1 MVKIPTYSET
11 IHTAHH
17 VMWIIMFL
25 RSGGKCFVVFLA
37 GGPPYQEEEGEGKE
51 EEEEKEEMVRF
62 HLHSQIPTS
71 SSVSHY

>member
-1 MVKIPTYSET
+1 MVKI
-11 IHTAHH
+11 HTLKQYHTVHH
-17 VMWIIMFL
+17 VMWIIMPL
-25 RSGGKCFVVFLA
+25 CSGCKCFVVFLA
-37 GGPPYQEEEGEGKE
+37 GGAPYQEEEGEEEE

>member
-1 MVKIPTYSET
+1 
-11 IHTAHH
+11 
-17 VMWIIMFL
+17 MFL

-37 GGPPYQEEEGEGKE
+37 GGAPYQE
-51 EEEEKEEMVRF
+51 EEEEKEEEEEEEGEMVRF

>member
-1 MVKIPTYSET
+1 MVKIPTLKQY
-11 IHTAHH
+11 HTAYH
-17 VMWIIMFL
+17 VVWIIMSL

-37 GGPPYQEEEGEGKE
+37 GGPSYQEEEGEE
-51 EEEEKEEMVRF
+51 EEEEEREMARF

>member
-1 MVKIPTYSET
+1 MVKIPTLKQY
-11 IHTAHH
+11 HTAHH

-25 RSGGKCFVVFLA
+25 RSGCKCFVVFLA
-37 GGPPYQEEEGEGKE
+37 GGPPYQEEEGEEEE